1 MIAKLSPLLFITKG
15 NGFARFGAGKP
26 GGGSV
31 AGETFADVRC
41 RFCLKVRA
49 LVLWHFVRA
58 REHAAVRD
66 NSPHHACGGLP
77 QNAAFVR
84 CSRAMSDRDDQDEP
98 RGAGVLEASRDR
110 ALASDDDLPVVARLV
125 VEIRSDGRRTVARG
139 AIEDVSSG
147 VKTAVVA
154 RGESPVRLAVDL
166 ARAIARLPRLAARGA
181 VRGLLARR
189 GDDRDRREQ

>member
-1 MIAKLSPLLFITKG
+1 
-15 NGFARFGAGKP
+15 
-26 GGGSV
+26 
-31 AGETFADVRC
+31 
-41 RFCLKVRA
+41 
-49 LVLWHFVRA
+49 
-58 REHAAVRD
+58 
-66 NSPHHACGGLP
+66 
-77 QNAAFVR
+77 
-84 CSRAMSDRDDQDEP
+84 MSDRSGRTPDDEP
-98 RGAGVLEASRDR
+98 GGELLDASASRDR

-166 ARAIARLPRLAARGA
+166 ARAIARLPRMAARGA
-181 VRGLLARR
+181 VRGLLRR